1 VIAAP
6 AKYLDALRY
15 SHEARLR
22 VTLYDA
28 GGLVGTLPV
37 VSVRLKI
44 DGTAAIRRTGTIE
57 VAIDPWGTAS
67 RDVIEQINVQAGE
80 VKIEHGIAWPNEPT
94 DWVTIA
100 RMRIADGSKALLAA
114 TRNIELYD
122 RALLIQE
129 YNFPT
134 VWPMDKVK
142 PSPPGVPEL
151 YIDLIERAVAQ
162 TLPDVTI
169 VVDPTIDITEKPLPY
184 QSFGRGDDRLDA
196 IITMAEA
203 LDAEFFNNNEGDF
216 VLADANTVVTTPVW
230 TVSAGEEG
238 VLVSMEETF
247 NRQEQY
253 NAVGLTASAEDEQ
266 DKYAFVWDDD
276 PASPTFFDGP
286 FGKRPIFL
294 SETYAHMPTIAK
306 VESTAIRRLQAYLGA
321 TRSLRLNTLYNPLLQ
336 PGDRITV
343 EWPDGTS
350 EVQIIDVIDLTL
362 GDGAS
367 MGIETRLDRL

>member
-1 VIAAP
+1 MIAAP

-28 GGLVGTLPV
+28 DGLVGTLPV

-44 DGTAAIRRTGTIE
+44 DGTAAIRRTGSIE
-57 VAIDPWGTAS
+57 VAIDPWGTPS
-67 RDVIEQINVQAGE
+67 RSIIEQINVQAGE

-100 RMRIADGSKALLAA
+100 RMRIADGSKALLGSS
-114 TRNIELYD
+114 RNIELYD
-122 RALLIQE
+122 RALLLQE
-129 YNFPT
+129 YKFPT
-134 VWPMDKVK
+134 LFPMDKVK
-142 PSPPGVPEL
+142 PSPPGIPEL

-169 VVDPTIDITEKPLPY
+169 IVDPIIDVTEKPTPH

-203 LDAEFFNNNEGDF
+203 LDAEFFNDNVGDF
-216 VLADANTVVTTPVW
+216 VLVDATPTVTTPVW
-230 TVSAGEEG
+230 TVDAGEDG
-238 VLVSMEETF
+238 VLISMEEAY

-266 DKYAFVWDDD
+266 DIYAFVWDDE
-276 PASPTFFDGP
+276 PTSPTFFDGP

-294 SETYAHMPTIAK
+294 AETFTHVPTATK
-306 VESTAIRRLQAYLGA
+306 VESIAIRRLQSYLGA

-343 EWPDGTS
+343 EWPDGAS
-350 EVQIIDVIDLTL
+350 EVQIIDSIDLTL

-367 MGIETRLDRL
+367 MSIETRLDRL